1 MSINNERESIPR
13 TGATVERFIFPE
25 MPMTYQEMLMLV
37 PADILKPDHPKHKKV
52 VGLIQVMARHLEDAR
67 MVSTIPVKEYARG
80 YSPKQSQ
87 SQTQFRIAGIQR
99 QMSAVRFR
107 LDIHDYRGNL
117 ERIILQDRLYE
128 LYYQAKEIDPEGTAR
143 FERMIDKRMRKAR
156 RV

>member
-1 MSINNERESIPR
+1 MATINEERRIFR
-13 TGATVERFIFPE
+13 MGGTAERAIFPE

-37 PADILKPDHPKHKKV
+37 PIDILKPKHPKHKKV
-52 VGLIQVMARHLEDAR
+52 VGLIQAMSRHLEDAR
-67 MVSTIPVKEYARG
+67 MVSKMPVSQYSKGFSKEEEPA
-80 YSPKQSQ
+80 KVA
-87 SQTQFRIAGIQR
+87 FRITGIQQ

-117 ERIILQDRLYE
+117 EKDILQDRLYE

>member
-1 MSINNERESIPR
+1 MLISNEGIASPG
-13 TGATVERFIFPE
+13 TSATAERLIFPE
-25 MPMTYQEMLMLV
+25 MPLTYQEMLMLV

-52 VGLIQVMARHLEDAR
+52 VGLIQAMARHLEGAR
-67 MVSTIPVKEYARG
+67 MFSKMPASQYSKGFSKEEEPA
-80 YSPKQSQ
+80 KVA
-87 SQTQFRIAGIQR
+87 FRITGIQQ

-117 ERIILQDRLYE
+117 EKDILQDRLYE

-156 RV
+156 RG

>member
-1 MSINNERESIPR
+1 MITNNEERRIFR
-13 TGATVERFIFPE
+13 TGLMVERAIFPE
-25 MPMTYQEMLMLV
+25 MPLTYQEMLMLV

-67 MVSTIPVKEYARG
+67 MVSKMPASQYSKGFSKEEKPA
-80 YSPKQSQ
+80 KVA
-87 SQTQFRIAGIQR
+87 FRITGIQQ

-117 ERIILQDRLYE
+117 EKDILQDRLYE

-143 FERMIDKRMRKAR
+143 FERMIDKRMRKVR
-156 RV
+156 KG

>member
-1 MSINNERESIPR
+1 MATSNEERSIFR
-13 TGATVERFIFPE
+13 TGLTAERAMFPE
-25 MPMTYQEMLMLV
+25 MPMTYLEMLSLV
-37 PADILKPDHPKHKKV
+37 PIDILKPNHPKHKKV
-52 VGLIQVMARHLEDAR
+52 VGLIQAMARHLEDAR
-67 MVSTIPVKEYARG
+67 MVSKMSASQYSKGFSKEEEPA
-80 YSPKQSQ
+80 KVA
-87 SQTQFRIAGIQR
+87 FRITGIQQ

-117 ERIILQDRLYE
+117 ERDILQDRLYE

>member
-1 MSINNERESIPR
+1 MSISNEGSASPR
-13 TGATVERFIFPE
+13 TSATVERLIFPT
-25 MPMTYQEMLMLV
+25 MPLTYQEMLMLV

-67 MVSTIPVKEYARG
+67 MVSTIPAKEYARG
-80 YSPKQSQ
+80 YSPKHSQ
-87 SQTQFRIAGIQR
+87 AQTHFRITGIQR

-107 LDIHDYRGNL
+107 LDIHDYRGSL
-117 ERIILQDRLYE
+117 EKAILQDRLYE

-156 RV
+156 RG

>member
-1 MSINNERESIPR
+1 MIANNEERRIFR
-13 TGATVERFIFPE
+13 TGLMVERAIFPE
-25 MPMTYQEMLMLV
+25 MPLTYQEMLMLV

-67 MVSTIPVKEYARG
+67 MVSKMPASQYTKGFSKEEEPA
-80 YSPKQSQ
+80 KVA
-87 SQTQFRIAGIQR
+87 FRITGIQQ

-107 LDIHDYRGNL
+107 LDIHDYRGSL
-117 ERIILQDRLYE
+117 EKAILQDRLYE

-156 RV
+156 KG